1 MKMKFV
7 LFPLL
12 VFGGVST
19 ILAEQL
25 PQLEKVPPSNIFFQ
39 QYQGSFPGIPLS
51 RPFGAPS
58 PTRGEG

>member
-1 MKMKFV
+1 MKLKFV

-25 PQLEKVPPSNIFFQ
+25 PQLEKVPPSC
-39 QYQGSFPGIPLS
+39 SSLSHPGLLQ
-51 RPFGAPS
+51 
-58 PTRGEG
+58 